1 MVAVSMH
8 QLTRRRWPPDLLTHE
23 QYQHCQLTIQVLSI
37 GSAAYWSRSK
47 QENFFQK
54 LCPPLTIKSL
64 ILVAQLIVGNLE
76 EIKAFRPLKFIAG
89 IPGTIAKAPVLIGK
103 LKGLPG
109 FVKGKLGKKSALPP
123 NTVKA

>member
-1 MVAVSMH
+1 
-8 QLTRRRWPPDLLTHE
+8 
-23 QYQHCQLTIQVLSI
+23 
-37 GSAAYWSRSK
+37 
-47 QENFFQK
+47 
-54 LCPPLTIKSL
+54 LTIKSL

-123 NTVKA
+123 NTVKALTAREGAKTGVFWKV